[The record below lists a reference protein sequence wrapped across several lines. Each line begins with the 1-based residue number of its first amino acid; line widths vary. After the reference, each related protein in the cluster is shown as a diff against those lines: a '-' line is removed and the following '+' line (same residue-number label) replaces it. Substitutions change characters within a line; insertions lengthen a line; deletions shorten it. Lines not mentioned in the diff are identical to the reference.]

1 MRLAH
6 RLDKTK
12 RILYENGFDFHMEF
26 ILHLRMENRRRNKI
40 EIK

>member
-1 MRLAH
+1 MRFAH
-6 RLDKTK
+6 RLDKMK

-26 ILHLRMENRRRNKI
+26 ILHLRTKNRRFNKI